1 MGTHKVIEPHSSADV
16 RILAIDDE
24 PANLALI
31 EAVLLR
37 EGYTQVD
44 TLTDPRHAAER
55 YLAFGPDLVL
65 LDLMMPS
72 IDGYA
77 LLDSLGRLTGK
88 DDLVPIMVLTADT
101 SIEAKRRALALGARD
116 IVTKPFDV
124 FEFSLRVANLIDLR
138 LMFARHESV
147 RSGVEQLARP
157 P

>member
-1 MGTHKVIEPHSSADV
+1 MIPPRLATDV

-31 EAVLLR
+31 TAVLLR
-37 EGYTQVD
+37 EGYTQVE
-44 TLTDPRHAAER
+44 TLTDPRLAAER
-55 YLAFGPDLVL
+55 HLAFCPDLVL

-77 LLDSLGRLTGK
+77 LLDSLGRLTGV

-124 FEFSLRVANLIDLR
+124 FEFALRVANLVELR
-138 LMFARHESV
+138 MMFQRVKAV
-147 RSGVEQLARP
+147 AAP
-157 P
+157 D